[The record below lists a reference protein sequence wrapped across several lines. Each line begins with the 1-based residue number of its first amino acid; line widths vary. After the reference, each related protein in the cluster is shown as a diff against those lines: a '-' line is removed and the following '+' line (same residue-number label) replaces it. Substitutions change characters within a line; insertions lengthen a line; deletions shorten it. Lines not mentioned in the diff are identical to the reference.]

1 MEEENKREH
10 SGEFSFLRE
19 KIKEKPLDKKKLLYT
34 AGGIAAMA
42 VLFGVV
48 AAYTFAY
55 FQPRAQKKLN
65 PAQPDQVTFP
75 EDEEETAASGEE
87 AHEEEQEPVVIQEKV
102 GLELSDYEA
111 LFTKMSVLASECSR
125 SLVVVTSA
133 VSEEDWF
140 NTMLESQS
148 QGSGAVIADNS
159 LEYLILTERK
169 LVADAD
175 RISVTFRDGS
185 IHEAR
190 IKSYDGNTGL
200 AVLSV
205 EKSDLSEDTKKTV
218 SIAVLGNSN
227 MLQNGAP
234 IIAAGSPMEYGN
246 ETAFGNITSQGNYVH
261 TNDANYKI
269 LTTDIIGNRNGS
281 GVLLN
286 MKGEIVGIISQ
297 DRSSENNGNTI
308 VAFAVS
314 DLKGVIEKL
323 SNGGEM
329 AYMGIRGVDV
339 TPTIAESSGMPR
351 GVYVEVTMDSPAMLA
366 GIQNG
371 DIITAVNNE
380 PVENM
385 KAIQNIMLDFEPE
398 QALNLTV
405 MRQGKDEYVE
415 LKYVV
420 TLGKLK

>member
-1 MEEENKREH
+1 M
-10 SGEFSFLRE
+10 
-19 KIKEKPLDKKKLLYT
+19 
-34 AGGIAAMA
+34 
-42 VLFGVV
+42 
-48 AAYTFAY
+48 
-55 FQPRAQKKLN
+55 
-65 PAQPDQVTFP
+65 
-75 EDEEETAASGEE
+75 
-87 AHEEEQEPVVIQEKV
+87 IQEKV

-246 ETAFGNITSQGNYVH
+246 
-261 TNDANYKI
+261 
-269 LTTDIIGNRNGS
+269 
-281 GVLLN
+281 
-286 MKGEIVGIISQ
+286 
-297 DRSSENNGNTI
+297 
-308 VAFAVS
+308 
-314 DLKGVIEKL
+314 
-323 SNGGEM
+323 
-329 AYMGIRGVDV
+329 
-339 TPTIAESSGMPR
+339 
-351 GVYVEVTMDSPAMLA
+351 
-366 GIQNG
+366 
-371 DIITAVNNE
+371 
-380 PVENM
+380 
-385 KAIQNIMLDFEPE
+385 
-398 QALNLTV
+398 
-405 MRQGKDEYVE
+405 
-415 LKYVV
+415 
-420 TLGKLK
+420 